1 MSPALR
7 DLEAAIREKEIAHGG
22 HPVLEMCAG
31 CAVVEAKDDA
41 NRKLSKNKSTGRID
55 GLVALTM
62 AMGVAPL
69 KPAVIDVEAMIA

>member
-1 MSPALR
+1 
-7 DLEAAIREKEIAHGG
+7 
-22 HPVLEMCAG
+22 MCAG